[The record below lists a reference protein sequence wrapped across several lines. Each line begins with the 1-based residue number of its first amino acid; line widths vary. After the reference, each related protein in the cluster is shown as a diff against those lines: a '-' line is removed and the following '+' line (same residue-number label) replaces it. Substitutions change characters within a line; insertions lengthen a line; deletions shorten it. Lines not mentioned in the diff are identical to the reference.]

1 MLWNWWLIELFI
13 YLLWNFIILLGMHSG
28 SVVMHI
34 SKNIYGFLC
43 KFNLITFDHA
53 CFRGKIQ
60 DVILDFDWLT
70 LIRPNRQSHWEYAND
85 LDRQHL
91 KELMQNE
98 TFLKN
103 LNFIIREGI
112 AIDRQRFSRVTYLE
126 DF

>member
-28 SVVMHI
+28 SVVVHI
-34 SKNIYGFLC
+34 SKLSIYAFLEDAHH
-43 KFNLITFDHA
+43 FTFDHV
-53 CFRGKIQ
+53 CYREKIR

-70 LIRPNRQSHWEYAND
+70 LIRQNRPSHWEYAND

-98 TFLKN
+98 TFLKSFCSFRN
-103 LNFIIREGI
+103 NNVMI
-112 AIDRQRFSRVTYLE
+112 T
-126 DF
+126 